1 MATLFP
7 LETLPLK
14 VERIRTR
21 VWSRVKTGS

>member
-1 MATLFP
+1 
-7 LETLPLK
+7 TLPLK

>member
-1 MATLFP
+1 
-7 LETLPLK
+7 LPLK